1 MAALACEFLVNG
13 VWLSPGWV
21 KTSLLL
27 PLPGCA
33 EARPLSGWVAW
44 EALCVRSAF
53 GLVMS

>member
-13 VWLSPGWV
+13 VWLPPGWV

-33 EARPLSGWVAW
+33 R
-44 EALCVRSAF
+44 
-53 GLVMS
+53 GLASEGAGGLGGAVC